1 MKTESRR
8 SVQKKQKKVETTID
22 LIGNQIV
29 DTITSKSNE
38 SVDVDKI
45 SEYLC
50 KKFFRKYLYPQNNGN
65 KLLMIIDYSNWICK
79 KESQKSYRWF
89 YQNYYKTIRIYGNI
103 ETRKVVS
110 VNNKKQ

>member
-50 KKFFRKYLYPQNNGN
+50 KIVGVP
-65 KLLMIIDYSNWICK
+65 
-79 KESQKSYRWF
+79 
-89 YQNYYKTIRIYGNI
+89 
-103 ETRKVVS
+103 
-110 VNNKKQ
+110 